1 VQVHVVKDTSATPTH
16 LPEDLAVTNAA
27 DTSCE

>member
-1 VQVHVVKDTSATPTH
+1 VHMVHTISGEPTP

-27 DTSCE
+27 DTTCG

>member
-1 VQVHVVKDTSATPTH
+1 VLHGTSGTPTH

-27 DTSCE
+27 DTTCE